1 MSDTSA
7 YRTLH
12 VEEIRTICLCDNC
25 NKEVEFTM
33 AYSGSERI
41 IKLGT
46 CECNEEL
53 QEELA
58 ATKLREQRLE
68 LMTDALMRKCE
79 ALEAV

>member
-1 MSDTSA
+1 M
-7 YRTLH
+7 H

-25 NKEVEFTM
+25 SKEVEFTM
-33 AYSGSERI
+33 TYAGSDRI

-58 ATKLREQRLE
+58 AVKLRETRLE
-68 LMTDALMRKCE
+68 QITDALMSKCDAME
-79 ALEAV
+79 DKA